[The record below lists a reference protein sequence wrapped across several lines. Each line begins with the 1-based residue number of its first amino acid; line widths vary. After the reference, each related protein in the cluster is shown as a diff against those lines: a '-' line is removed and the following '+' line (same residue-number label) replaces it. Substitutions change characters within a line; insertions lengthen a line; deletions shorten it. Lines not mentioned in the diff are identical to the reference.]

1 MNVKNGWKRG
11 ISLGLSALLAVLIL
25 AGSLGSTYE
34 VASAASPFVD
44 VTGQVDF
51 SELMQKYFGSSVMTG
66 SQVKQYER
74 RTVLVSL
81 NEESLIDA
89 ANGESVSDY
98 AASDEGKAKTE
109 ELYEKQDELLEAIQ
123 AAGIECSLESRYVAI
138 DNAIAIEVNTQYV
151 STIRKMA
158 GVDSVVIMRSYA
170 APKTVE
176 DAGSGDAVTNTT
188 SVYGTG
194 VYDSSGAVKDGLDGS
209 GMLVAILDTGLD
221 YTHAAFLNMPN
232 GVNAN
237 RYSYDD
243 IVKLLA
249 DKELSAEKLQA
260 EEGGLLSASDVFV
273 NDKVPFAYDYADHD
287 ADVYPSYSN
296 HGTHVAGIVAGYDPS
311 GYTDKDGN
319 HVDEAFIG
327 VAPEAQLMICKVF
340 TDDLEDPDLGGADT
354 EDILAALEDCVL
366 LGVDVINMSLG
377 TTCGFSTTDDGDDEG
392 EYLNKVYTAI
402 GEQGINLLC
411 AASNDYSSA
420 YGGVFGTNLSSNPD
434 SGTVGAP
441 ATYSSALS
449 VASISGKKSSY
460 LLGNGS
466 LPVFFENSNDGNSNP
481 FDFIQQMLGDDTD
494 SMELEYVV
502 VPGVGLASDYTASV
516 QEKVKGRIALV
527 KRGNSTFQEKVE
539 IAQSFGA
546 IGIIVYNNVAGTVRM
561 SLGEVEDPIPAIS
574 VDMDSGEALVA
585 AAVDRVGT
593 VKLDKSYQAGPFMSD
608 FSSWGSTPDLKLKP
622 EITAHGGEITSAVP
636 GGYTE
641 MSGTSMACPNMAGV
655 TALVRSYVKTN
666 WQKWWDEE
674 PTAVELTRLVNQIM
688 MSTATTVYDQD
699 GLAYS
704 PRKQGAGLGSLD
716 NVLTT
721 GAYLWTDN
729 ASIDYRPKVE
739 LGDDPDKV
747 GVYTLK
753 FNVTNFSTSAMSFQA
768 QSLFMTETLALGGLA
783 VAEQAYM
790 LTDVA
795 AQWTVDGIAIAE
807 GETFT
812 VGAGKTAELTVVLT
826 LSEAEKA
833 YIDESFENGMYVE
846 GFAKLLSV
854 NNGDEQCDLVL
865 PFMGFYGD
873 WTDAPMLDYS
883 AYEIAQFKQDSSIPD
898 DEKPQ
903 ASAWATQPYITY
915 YNDEY
920 VIPMGSFLYTQDENA
935 DQIYASEEHNAISC
949 YNQYFGENSVNN
961 YLSAYKFKGLYAGL
975 LRNARKVEYELV
987 NTNTGEV
994 LTTQEAFRIGKS
1006 YASGGSY
1013 RPAYLELE
1021 LDPLEYDMA
1030 SGEQYTMN
1038 FKFYLDYG
1046 DEDSHY
1052 DEDGNFKEE
1061 NIFSFTFYVDYEAP
1075 ILEDVRVRYYDYKDG
1090 NKTKQRIYL
1099 DLDVYD
1105 NLYAQSVMLT
1115 YLEDGELKLATDYVT
1130 PVYNANKNGTT
1141 TVSIE
1146 ITDLYDD
1153 YKDSLYVQ
1161 VDDYAL
1167 NHSVYWLN
1175 LSECN
1180 QTLAPDYFELAEGED
1195 TIELDIYGTHTVKL
1209 NYEGDGN
1216 ISNFKWS
1223 SSNRSVAEV
1232 KNGEIV
1238 GLAAG
1243 TAQITVEGSGGIRET
1258 IQVTVRDNEAALP
1271 KPTISF
1277 GLIYDGDGVPSKA
1290 QGSVNTYPGKS
1301 FQLELAADP
1310 WYYPLDRLSI
1320 KWESTNPDVA
1330 TVDQEG
1336 NVLTIKKGTAVI
1348 KAIIME
1354 NGAPTAYTATVT
1366 LKVQDP
1372 FEVSGYSLIKYH
1384 GGGGTVTIPTD
1395 KNIMMIG
1402 EEAFKD
1408 CEDIT
1413 EVIIPKTVT
1422 SIGKN
1427 AFENCTSLKRVYFV
1441 DKEAQAIA
1449 DADVNI
1455 IYQQAFVGCTSLE
1468 LFDLSNVKVLTLGR
1482 ECFSGCTSLKEIRRM
1497 DKIGTAY
1504 DHAFAGCTSLTSLDI
1519 SGLQVCGTGTFA
1531 GCTGV
1536 TEIKTGWATQLGD
1549 YVFSGCT
1556 GLTELTLHTPRIGSY
1571 AFDGCSN
1578 LRSVTLQPLEGKTL
1592 TAGIGDH
1599 AFAGCSSLTSFV
1611 CKDGSGVLSF
1621 GDYAFANT
1629 GLSSFTVP
1637 DGVAVWGTGVLS
1649 GSAVTEIVIGDS
1661 FDLSSVRL
1669 TGIPFDQMSVVLAE
1683 DCTRYKLQDG
1693 VLYTADMTKLLL
1705 VWPST
1710 TTVTIPASVTAIGDY
1725 AFAGSHVTSLTIPAT
1740 VTEIG
1745 ASAFADSDLS
1755 EIIFESATSR
1765 SRAGGSDSDAGL
1777 TAIPD
1782 SAFAG
1787 SKLAVV
1793 TIPASVKSIGA
1804 NAFANSN
1811 LTTITFLGN
1820 AVESIGDGA
1829 FTGCTR
1835 LTEILLP
1842 DGVSAMGEAVFQD
1855 CTALT
1860 MVTLP
1865 SVKTLGEYTFFGC
1878 TALTTVR
1885 FGENA
1890 ETTGDFTF
1898 YRCEALTDVTLGKA
1912 TTQIGEDVFFGCT
1925 ALASIDLQ
1933 KVTEIGDEAFAG
1945 CTALGTV
1952 TGLERVVT
1960 VGDMAFYNNNS
1971 LKKLNLTAATHIGK
1985 GAFAVENGGTA
1996 YTELSIP
2003 SAVEIGVLAFAG
2015 GKETTVTIPKTLEK
2029 LGYGAFSSSR
2039 KLTGFVVENGSK
2051 SFFTDE
2057 YGVLYNKLST
2067 GTGNAYEL
2075 CAFPGGTS
2083 DMGETYTVLDGTTV
2097 IDSYA
2102 VCGLGKQAPSKVILP
2117 WSVKLI
2123 GVSAFYDSGI
2133 RDYTFNS
2140 IKAPTLAC
2148 VYRDDVVEIMEA
2160 AEGNS
2165 TADNS
2170 AVNSL
2175 FYANF
2180 DTLMVYYID
2189 MIGYTSDLVMHI
2201 PENGTGYD
2209 NYVYSAYFGTVESLG
2224 ILMDDT
2230 TRAAITAIEGLES
2243 AETVAGWSAW
2253 EVNPENT
2260 AKLTAFSDRVKE
2272 ARRLYGN
2279 ITGEAQLAFVSA
2291 EQIGKLEAVET
2302 ALRSLKEAF
2311 GIQVSI
2317 SDIKPVDGY
2326 KKEYIEGEEFDLG
2339 SLQLTLVYDDGSTAP
2354 ADMSRVT
2361 LLTTGGLTVYDYE
2374 VMLSY
2379 RYGES
2384 SDEVKTLYVTVDVT
2398 ASGTSDETPG
2408 NDPDSNP
2415 GSNPGSDPDTTP
2427 GGDTET
2433 GSSGSDA
2440 GTETA
2445 IGEPGTTEPGG
2456 TSGTQGGDETDNS
2469 LWVTLLLIV
2478 GAVLIVGGILAVS
2491 FLSRRERRGHEIA
2504 PYLKRLAGAAIALG
2518 VVALIAA
2525 AILAVSGDEEG
2536 ALPAEQI
2543 SIHYNANGGQFENH
2557 KTEKTIVYTPG
2568 SLVLNIGSQSL
2579 DKGDAQI
2586 VWDDHEFAGWYLPAT
2601 DEAGNL
2607 LYEDEA
2613 KTIVKPGEAYDF
2625 TKRVQLGDDVQLY
2638 AKWKQDDSLR
2648 VVLAGTDIVDSDGK
2662 AYALGSTLLEQPF
2675 QDGQVKKFNITTYVS
2690 TDSSAYT
2697 FAGLYRDEACTQLI
2711 QSSDWPLAA
2720 TGEAVT
2726 TVYAH
2731 FLSGEWTV
2739 VSTKKEAN
2747 SMFGRLAGGGRYWLA
2762 TDIDMEGATIS
2773 SMPRSVDAVIEGN
2786 GYTISNF
2793 TVARTSVGAEGAS
2806 LLGTVKAGSA
2816 IRGLTLS
2823 DVKLSV
2829 SMKPNVV
2836 TSLYFLYTDATGA
2849 ELEDLRVTGG
2859 HMAVSCPDTVTLL
2872 NLQGGDDPWLIGGDQ
2887 TPLENESVKVEA
2899 DYEIGQ

>member
-1 MNVKNGWKRG
+1 MDNIFSFTTGRGIGIVNVKNGWKRG
-11 ISLGLSALLAVLIL
+11 LSLGLSALLAVLIL

-51 SELMQKYFGSSVMTG
+51 SQLMQKYFGSSVMTG

-81 NEESLIDA
+81 KEESLIDA
-89 ANGESVSDY
+89 ANGENVSDY

-109 ELYEKQDELLEAIQ
+109 ELYEKQDELLEAIRD
-123 AAGIECSLESRYVAI
+123 AGIECSLESRYVAI

-151 STIRKMA
+151 STIRQMT

-176 DAGSGDAVTNTT
+176 DTGSGDAVTNTT
-188 SVYGTG
+188 KVYGTG

-232 GVNAN
+232 GQNEN

-481 FDFIQQMLGDDTD
+481 FDFIQQMLGDDLD
-494 SMELEYVV
+494 SKELEYVV
-502 VPGVGLASDYTASV
+502 VPGVGLASDYTANV
-516 QEKVKGRIALV
+516 QELVKGRIALV

-585 AAVDRVGT
+585 AAVGRVGT

-753 FNVTNFSTSAMSFQA
+753 FNVTNFSASTMSFQA

-783 VAEQAYM
+783 VAEQAHM
-790 LTDVA
+790 LTDVE
-795 AQWTVDGIAIAE
+795 AQWKLNGATIKE

-812 VGAGKTAELTVVLT
+812 VGAGTTAELTVVLT
-826 LSEAEKA
+826 LSEAEKE

-949 YNQYFGENSVNN
+949 YNQYFGENSINN

-1195 TIELDIYGTHTVKL
+1195 AIELDIYGTHTVKL

-1301 FQLELAADP
+1301 FQLELASDP

-1336 NVLTIKKGTAVI
+1336 NVLTVKKGTAVI

-1427 AFENCTSLKRVYFV
+1427 AFENCTSLKSVYFV

-1661 FDLSSVRL
+1661 FDLSAVRL

-1683 DCTRYKLQDG
+1683 DCTSYKLQDG

-1765 SRAGGSDSDAGL
+1765 SRAGGAEAGL

-1793 TIPASVKSIGA
+1793 TVPASVKSIGA

-1842 DGVSAMGEAVFQD
+1842 DGVSTMGESVFQD

-1860 MVTLP
+1860 TVTLP

-1933 KVTEIGDEAFAG
+1933 NVTEIGDEAFAG

-2051 SFFTDE
+2051 SFFTDD

-2083 DMGETYTVLDGTTV
+2083 EMGETYTVLDGTT
-2097 IDSYA
+2097 IIGSYA

-2140 IKAPTLAC
+2140 IKAPTLSC

-2180 DTLMVYYID
+2180 DTLMVYYIS
-2189 MIGYTSDLVMHI
+2189 MVGHTSDLIMHI

-2209 NYVYSAYFGTVESLG
+2209 NYVYSTYFGTVESLG
-2224 ILMDDT
+2224 VLMDDT

-2291 EQIGKLEAVET
+2291 EQISKLEAVET
-2302 ALRSLKEAF
+2302 ALRSLKKLF
-2311 GIQVSI
+2311 NIPVNI
-2317 SDIKPVDGY
+2317 SDITPNDGY
-2326 KKEYIEGEEFDLG
+2326 KKDYIEGDSFDMTGLV
-2339 SLQLTLVYDDGSTAP
+2339 LTIVYDDGSTEP

-2361 LLTTGGLTVYDYE
+2361 LVYPTEPLTRYDAVVRFE
-2374 VMLSY
+2374 Y
-2379 RYGES
+2379 RYGDGD
-2384 SDEVKTLYVTVDVT
+2384 DEVKTVSLTVNVTGDN
-2398 ASGTSDETPG
+2398 G
-2408 NDPDSNP
+2408 
-2415 GSNPGSDPDTTP
+2415 GSTP
-2427 GGDTET
+2427 GGEIETEPET
-2433 GSSGSDA
+2433 GLNAS
-2440 GTETA
+2440 ET
-2445 IGEPGTTEPGG
+2445 GTT
-2456 TSGTQGGDETDNS
+2456 SGDDEGDFDATA
-2469 LWVTLLLIV
+2469 LVAILLIA
-2478 GAVLIVGGILAVS
+2478 GAVLIVGGIVAVS
-2491 FLSRRERRGHEIA
+2491 ILSRRERRGHEIA
-2504 PYLKRLAGAAIALG
+2504 PYLKRIAGAAIALG
-2518 VVALIAA
+2518 VIALIAG
-2525 AILAVSGDEEG
+2525 AILSADDDEDSV
-2536 ALPAEQI
+2536 LPAEQV
-2543 SIHYNANGGQFENH
+2543 SIYYNANGGQFENH
-2557 KTEKTIVYTPG
+2557 KSEKTIVYTPG
-2568 SLVLNIGSQSL
+2568 SLALNIGNQSM
-2579 DKGDAQI
+2579 DKGNATIERDGH
-2586 VWDDHEFAGWYLPAT
+2586 VFDGWYLPQT
-2601 DEAGNL
+2601 DSAGNL
-2607 LYEDEA
+2607 LYEDA
-2613 KTIVKPGEAYDF
+2613 DKTTVKLGQAYDF
-2625 TKRVQLGDDVQLY
+2625 SRRMELGGDVQLY
-2638 AKWKQDDSLR
+2638 AKWRKDKSVQVILR
-2648 VVLAGTDIVDSDGK
+2648 GTDITDTAGTT
-2662 AYALGSTLLEQPF
+2662 YAEGSVLVEQAF
-2675 QDGQVKKFNITTYVS
+2675 QDGAVQKISLTSRIKTGKS
-2690 TDSSAYT
+2690 YT
-2697 FAGLYRDEACTQLI
+2697 FVAYYADEACTQGVE
-2711 QSSDWPLAA
+2711 WPL
-2720 TGEAVT
+2720 TETEAD
-2726 TVYAH
+2726 TVQIYAQY
-2731 FLSGEWTV
+2731 V
-2739 VSTKKEAN
+2739 VGNWKIVSDKKSAK
-2747 SMFGRLAGGGRYWLA
+2747 SMLEGLAGGGQFWLT
-2762 TDIDMEGATIS
+2762 TDIDMGGDTLS
-2773 SMPRSVDAVIEGN
+2773 VLSSVDAVIEGN
-2786 GYTISNF
+2786 GHTISNF
-2793 TVARTSVGAEGAS
+2793 KVSRMSVGAEGSA
-2806 LLGTVKAGSA
+2806 LLGTLKAGTA
-2816 IRGLTLS
+2816 IHDLTLS
-2823 DVKLSV
+2823 GVELTMNV
-2829 SMKPNVV
+2829 KPNVM
-2836 TSLYFLYTDATGA
+2836 TQLYFLCTDTAGADLSGLTVRGSMIVNCATGA
-2849 ELEDLRVTGG
+2849 
-2859 HMAVSCPDTVTLL
+2859 TVT
-2872 NLQGGDDPWLIGGDQ
+2872 NLQEGAEEPWLLGGDQ
-2887 TPLENESVKVEA
+2887 TLLDDGKVKVEA
-2899 DYEIGQ
+2899 DYTVNH